1 VTTDRLTDKERALI
15 EAAKRQAAARR
26 AATAGQA
33 KPNPAVSTPL
43 DQPTVLGWDNPAASP
58 KRSATAIDPRLLADW
73 PTGPMA
79 SAATTPL
86 DQPTVLGWDNPAA
99 QQDSAAAKWE
109 RIAQLMAEERET
121 ADAERRKLKRYGLIA
136 SAVLFAAGMIVVL
149 VLWPKPGA

>member
-33 KPNPAVSTPL
+33 KPNPAVS
-43 DQPTVLGWDNPAASP
+43 
-58 KRSATAIDPRLLADW
+58 
-73 PTGPMA
+73 
-79 SAATTPL
+79 TPL